1 MIGMCVQDS
10 NDGRQQKIFGRI
22 SPINWFYTVFGVF
35 LCAGALFFIDS
46 DFTVAAPGVV
56 AYKRS
61 LPVFAPRGGIVSE
74 VRVSE
79 GDSVTPGQVVLQLE
93 NTADEE
99 LLLAQKHRLAS
110 SKRALALAEIALE
123 EWDVRPGDALL
134 VAAKARLDWMEDM
147 LDARKEMVSLFE
159 EAVARDLVTEL
170 RLREERFS
178 LMEAEGALIEAR
190 IKGEWVDEGL
200 LELSRKR
207 LLALLEEA
215 RAAHSALEE
224 EVELLA
230 RMRDRLTL
238 RAPFEGRIATLDFNY
253 EGMAV
258 EKGAFVF
265 EVIDESG
272 PVEVEALVG
281 ERNFDLLQV
290 GGLARITSRMA
301 GSLVGDEFTGRISEL
316 PLSPESES
324 SDGPRYEVEIAVDD
338 PPFTLV
344 EGSTVEVE
352 LVLGRRT
359 LLDAILDA
367 LSGQNAR
374 RRLSDETRTT
384 GGTP

>member
-1 MIGMCVQDS
+1 MCVQDS

-22 SPINWFYTVFGVF
+22 SPINWFYTVFGVV

-230 RMRDRLTL
+230 RMRERLTL